1 MIAVTTMALVP
12 AVTGVFLRSAA
23 IVAHRR
29 VVMLR
34 RWCCAVFLV
43 CGVMGVLVVLAHRK
57 PLLGCARVE
66 PGADG

>member
-1 MIAVTTMALVP
+1 MITVPTMSAVPTMA
-12 AVTGVFLRSAA
+12 AIFWRSVV

-34 RWCCAVFLV
+34 CRRRAVVLV
-43 CGVMGVLVVLAHRK
+43 CGAMAVFVVLAHRNS
-57 PLLGCARVE
+57 LLRCARLS